1 MSRYRVLS
9 DEERALWREVT
20 RHDNKFHAG
29 AYEDEALAE
38 AELSQDACKD
48 KSENKNEAQI
58 AQIIDTS
65 SRKQPSPLML
75 SNLSIDVMMGTDA
88 NTARRLKR
96 GELPIER
103 ALDLHGLSRD
113 EAYRLLAKSISDWA
127 MMGVK
132 VCAIITGKGRGDEG
146 VLKRELPHWLNDA
159 RLRRYIIAAATAP
172 KKYGGAGAV
181 LLLLRRV

>member
-9 DEERALWREVT
+9 DEERALWQEVT
-20 RHDNKFHAG
+20 RHDSKFHAG
-29 AYEDEALAE
+29 VLEDEALAE
-38 AELSQDACKD
+38 TEHSQ
-48 KSENKNEAQI
+48 SESETQSAQI
-58 AQIIDTS
+58 MDTRT
-65 SRKQPSPLML
+65 RKQSTPLML
-75 SNLSIDVMMGTDA
+75 SNLSIDVLMGTDA

-113 EAYRLLAKSISDWA
+113 EAYRLLSKSIPDWA
-127 MMGVK
+127 RMGVK
-132 VCAIITGKGRGDEG
+132 VCAIITGKGRGGEG